1 MYLLKKERKIVR
13 KRKTSLTTSFI
24 GVRLPGKTLCE
35 SRAVS
40 GQSVSTPP
48 SSLSSISGIPN
59 FSWPKETFGGWF

>member
-40 GQSVSTPP
+40 GQSVSTPLP
-48 SSLSSISGIPN
+48 P
-59 FSWPKETFGGWF
+59 